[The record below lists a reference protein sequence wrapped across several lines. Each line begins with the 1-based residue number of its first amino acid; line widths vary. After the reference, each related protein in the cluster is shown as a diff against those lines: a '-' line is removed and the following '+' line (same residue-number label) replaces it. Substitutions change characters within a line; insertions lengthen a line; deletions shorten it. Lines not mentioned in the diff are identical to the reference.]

1 MISGAENMI
10 IFWRKYSNR
19 NIMNLYYP
27 KNPDYKMNEKIDIYG
42 ARANNLT
49 NLIMEELSAF

>member
-1 MISGAENMI
+1 
-10 IFWRKYSNR
+10 
-19 NIMNLYYP
+19 MNLYYPKNLTNP

-42 ARANNLT
+42 ARANNLK